1 MQKYLALLSS
11 GRCSDGFDSS
21 GRQQV
26 WGVRD
31 DAAHC
36 NALGAVIT
44 VIPLSDLQDLSIGII
59 ISWDANVDQEMMYL
73 KIREH
78 PHTLRFP
85 GWM

>member
-31 DAAHC
+31 DAANR
-36 NALGAVIT
+36 NALGAVI
-44 VIPLSDLQDLSIGII
+44 PLSSGLIN
-59 ISWDANVDQEMMYL
+59 WDNHKLGCEY
-73 KIREH
+73 
-78 PHTLRFP
+78 
-85 GWM
+85 